1 MVGICCR
8 LLLLILL
15 LSGCGSSR
23 KMQHTETDV
32 SVKTET
38 DIRQSVLQ
46 GTVIRLTDLVKQ
58 DMTIRFRW
66 VLYDT
71 DKAPDAEGNYPK
83 AGEGSGEVDIHA
95 DKILDIAQCDS
106 TQVETEADFS
116 HEAESEKHTQ
126 IESEREETDIFN
138 DLTWLVIAIII
149 LLLVVCMVRFLFWF
163 YKNK

>member
-1 MVGICCR
+1 MVGIYCR
-8 LLLLILL
+8 LLLLVLL
-15 LSGCGSSR
+15 LCGCGSSR
-23 KMQHTETDV
+23 KTERSDTAV
-32 SVKTET
+32 SEQFQA
-38 DIRQSVLQ
+38 DIRQLAYHDTQ
-46 GTVIRLTDLVKQ
+46 LKLTDFVKK
-58 DMTIRFRW
+58 DMTIHFRW
-66 VLYDT
+66 VKYDT

-138 DLTWLVIAIII
+138 DLTWLIIAIII
-149 LLLVVCMVRFLFWF
+149 LLLVVCMVRR
-163 YKNK
+163 K